1 MPGIVS
7 MTSGNVSEAQKENR
21 TQHHPFQHS
30 PQDKELLP
38 PKALQSQQVNLS
50 SVPRMG
56 STAIPGRGNPAAR
69 SDTDGLSTMSL
80 SLVTGGNQHNTTCN
94 SAVLSLISQLSTP
107 PTRSWGGV
115 STSPSP
121 VIRAMTCAF
130 IKRTPRTPK
139 PDTPV
144 L

>member
-1 MPGIVS
+1 

-38 PKALQSQQVNLS
+38 PKVLQSQQVNLS

-69 SDTDGLSTMSL
+69 SDTDGLSLTSL
-80 SLVTGGNQHNTTCN
+80 SLVTGGNQHN
-94 SAVLSLISQLSTP
+94 LQLS
-107 PTRSWGGV
+107 
-115 STSPSP
+115 
-121 VIRAMTCAF
+121 CAF
-130 IKRTPRTPK
+130 SHFTALHTSHSFMGRSLHITLPCHQSY
-139 PDTPV
+139 D
-144 L
+144 LCLC